1 MTTTHSYIASV
12 DRFEKEGSLVVWL
25 SEEGQKA
32 LNSDRYEINSS
43 CGCATV
49 VWDDNDN
56 GYQEVQHSPGGT
68 EDARVLAYMLKN
80 PESAIED
87 IESRLEDLKD
97 EAAHKVTDI
106 RRDFVDGTA
115 ALVFNL
121 GGEKSCEW
129 LEVDDHNSLTSSD
142 SHLGCNHSYLNL
154 DVIKDA
160 LNSWLAENPVKI
172 EWSENKGFHGGF
184 MDGGSYD
191 TLAEAQ
197 AALESVRAEMLSQC
211 SDDEDRKNFEEGE
224 LKILW

>member
-1 MTTTHSYIASV
+1 MTTTIHSYIASV
-12 DRFEKEGSLVVWL
+12 DRLENKGSLVVWL
-25 SEEGQKA
+25 TEEGRTA
-32 LNSDRYEINSS
+32 LNCYAYEINSS

-49 VWDDNDN
+49 VWNDNDN

-68 EDARVLAYMLKN
+68 EDARVLAYMLEN
-80 PESAIED
+80 PDSAIED

-121 GGEKSCEW
+121 GGEKTCEW
-129 LEVDDHNSLTSSD
+129 LEIDNHNSLTNSD

-154 DVIKDA
+154 DVINDA
-160 LNSWLAENPVKI
+160 LNEWLSENPVKI
-172 EWSENKGFHGGF
+172 EWSKGNDS

-211 SDDEDRKNFEEGE
+211 SGDEDRKNFEEGE
-224 LKILW
+224 LKIHW